1 MNRNSLSVKRSSFR
15 EGPERAQASR
25 RTVKKYKTGL
35 VVGKFYPPHKGHHYL
50 VDTALAQTEDVV
62 VAVCYRKEETI
73 PWDLRAK
80 WMQEVHPTAK
90 VILIEDIAV
99 DASSADWA
107 EYTKEFLGYV
117 PDAVFTSEDYGRTWA
132 ECLGCAHVLVDKER
146 VTIPISGTKVRE
158 NPLLALD
165 FLEPCVRAYF
175 VKRICIVGAESTG
188 TTTLAQDLAKYYR
201 TNWVP
206 EYGRTYYEGK
216 MFVENGA
223 QWSTQEF
230 EHIAHLQN
238 VMEDQLARTANKM
251 LICDTDS
258 FATSIWHERYM
269 GHRAT
274 SVDELSS
281 GRNYDH
287 YILTD
292 TDIPFVQDG
301 TRDGQHIRQQMHERF
316 ITRLTEEGKPFTI
329 VSGSRE
335 ARLKKAIEI
344 CDQTLQ
350 KSKHLPSS

>member
-1 MNRNSLSVKRSSFR
+1 MTQDNLKVKKYKSRRSPQVV
-15 EGPERAQASR
+15 EGPRAL
-25 RTVKKYKTGL
+25 KKYKTGL

-50 VDTALAQTEDVV
+50 IDSALEKADQVT

-73 PWDLRAK
+73 PWKLRAK
-80 WMQEVHPTAK
+80 WIKEIHPKAK
-90 VILIEDIAV
+90 VILVKDIAV

-107 EYTKEFLGYV
+107 EYTKKFLGYV
-117 PDAVFTSEDYGRTWA
+117 PDAVFTSEDYGTTWA
-132 ECLGCAHVLVDKER
+132 QCLGCDHVLVDRDRTK
-146 VTIPISGTKVRE
+146 IPISGTKVRQ
-158 NPLLALD
+158 NPLAALE

-188 TTTLAQDLAKYYR
+188 TTTLTQDLAKHYH
-201 TNWVP
+201 TTWVP

-216 MFVENGA
+216 MFGENTA

-230 EHIAHLQN
+230 IHIAHMQTM
-238 VMEDQLARTANKM
+238 MEDQLARTSNKI

-258 FATSIWHERYM
+258 FATSIWHERYV
-269 GHRAT
+269 GHSAR

-281 GRNYDH
+281 GRHYDH

-301 TRDGQHIRQQMHERF
+301 TRDGEHIRQQMHEQF
-316 ITRLTEEGKPFTI
+316 IARLSELGKPFTI

-335 ARLKKAIEI
+335 ARLKVAIGI
-344 CDQTLQ
+344 CDRVLMH
-350 KSKHLPSS
+350 K